1 MDILLPPKANGEQE
15 KIANRVHQLIIIGAN
30 GSGKTR
36 FTERLIN
43 DLSGKSFR
51 ISALKAL
58 YDSKEH
64 NMLPGSIDSLC
75 SDALVASSFIRN
87 DASSEFERL
96 MALLLN
102 EEVLNLIS
110 YKVQVATD
118 KDVKLRGTRLD
129 KVISKWQEIFPEN
142 RVLFEGGRLLFS
154 RNIDP
159 STYSS
164 VKLSAGE
171 KAVLYYLG
179 AVLFAMEN
187 AVIFVDNPGIFLHP
201 SIMNMVWNSVEE
213 LRPDC
218 TFIYTTHD
226 LDFASSRANNSVI
239 WVRGYDAQ
247 TVTWDYAVLP
257 PHSGLSDEIYMTI
270 IGSRKPVLF
279 IEGDET
285 HSIDSKLYP
294 LIFTEYTVKSLGS
307 CNKVIEATRAFN
319 DLNTFHHLD
328 SHGIVDRDRR
338 DAKEVKYL
346 RDKKI
351 FVPDVAEIENIL
363 MLEEVIRTVA
373 RRHGKNENQAFE
385 KVKSAI
391 LAQFKQDIRQQAL
404 LHTRHRVKRT
414 VEYRIDGKFSNINS
428 LEDHMVDLVNEIN
441 PRGIYEAFCR
451 EFHGYADSGA
461 YQSVLRVYNQKSMIN
476 TSNVASICGVSGG
489 KDEYIRSIIKI
500 LKGNGQDAV
509 RIRRAI
515 IRCFGITDTAPASMS
530 INKNEKN

>member
-1 MDILLPPKANGEQE
+1 MDILLPPKSDGEQVQV
-15 KIANRVHQLIIIGAN
+15 KNRARQLIIIGAN

-36 FTERLIN
+36 FTERLIS

-51 ISALKAL
+51 LSALNAL
-58 YDSKEH
+58 YNTKSVDT
-64 NMLPGSIDSLC
+64 LPGSIDKLC
-75 SDALVASSFIRN
+75 ADALMASSFIRN
-87 DASSEFERL
+87 DGESEFERL
-96 MALLLN
+96 LTLLLN

-110 YKVQVATD
+110 YKVKSTVEP
-118 KDVKLRGTRLD
+118 DVKLGKTRLD
-129 KVISKWQEIFPEN
+129 KVITRWQEIFPDN
-142 RVLFEGGRLLFS
+142 KILFEGGRLLFS
-154 RNIDP
+154 RDIDKE
-159 STYSS
+159 SYSS

-179 AVLFAMEN
+179 AVSFAMDD
-187 AVIFVDNPGIFLHP
+187 AVIFVDNPGMFLHP
-201 SIMNMVWNSVEE
+201 SIMNSVWNSVEE

-218 TFIYTTHD
+218 TFIYMTHD
-226 LDFASSRANNSVI
+226 LDFASSRANNTVV
-239 WVRGYDAQ
+239 WVRGYDAA

-270 IGSRKPVLF
+270 IGARKPVLF

-338 DAKEVKYL
+338 DAKEVQYL

-373 RRHGKNENQAFE
+373 KRYGKNEDKAFAS
-385 KVKSAI
+385 VKSAI
-391 LAQFKQDIRQQAL
+391 LSQFKHDIRQQAL

-414 VEYRIDGKFSNINS
+414 VEYRIDGRFNNINS
-428 LEDHMVDLVNEIN
+428 LEDHMIDLVNEIN

-451 EFHGYADSGA
+451 EFHNYADTGA

-476 TSNVASICGVSGG
+476 TSNVASVCGISGG
-489 KDEYIRSIIKI
+489 KEEYIRTIIKI
-500 LKGNGQDAV
+500 LKGNGQDAA
-509 RIRRAI
+509 RIRKAV
-515 IRCFGITDTAPASMS
+515 IRCFGISDTAPVSS
-530 INKNEKN
+530 TTK